1 MGLPR
6 RLQLCCFVLVCLSAD
21 WAAAPVYTLLILR
34 IGSVVILPAYFSL
47 NLISLFILV
56 SNFQSFLF
64 LCSLSADRT
73 GSLLLLHFNFD
84 CLCLCVHCP
93 QTGQVHSHGVFCI
106 LFLFT
111 LFCYPRP
118 PSFWVRSPLCFFCLL
133 IGAPKFILVFSGFLS
148 ADWTGSQSLFTCIF
162 WVPVSRLDRFTVT
175 VYSAHRSPLL
185 LSPLFPYLR
194 WNLSYPS
201 HSRIFCRTLDF

>member
-1 MGLPR
+1 MTKKGPFFGPQNVRKSRRAKMGLPR

-21 WAAAPVYTLLILR
+21 WAGAPVYTLLILR

-118 PSFWVRSPLCFFCLL
+118 PL
-133 IGAPKFILVFSGFLS
+133 FL
-148 ADWTGSQSLFTCIF
+148 GE
-162 WVPVSRLDRFTVT
+162 VPPFVSSV
-175 VYSAHRSPLL
+175 
-185 LSPLFPYLR
+185 
-194 WNLSYPS
+194 
-201 HSRIFCRTLDF
+201 C